1 MLSVKNCRQFLGL
14 ESDNLSDREIEVLR
28 DHLYCLATRTV
39 AQFVETQRLAKPV
52 SKSNALDFRAALS
65 SFGDDERGSVEERA
79 AVMEFDGNLPRDEAE
94 RAAIAL
100 TLRGSDN

>member
-1 MLSVKNCRQFLGL
+1 MLSVKSCREFLGL
-14 ESDNLSDREIEVLR
+14 ESGNLSDREIEALR
-28 DHLYCLATRTV
+28 DQLYCLATLTITH
-39 AQFVETQRLAKPV
+39 FVKTQ
-52 SKSNALDFRAALS
+52 SEGKSESNVLDFRTALS
-65 SFGDDERGSVEERA
+65 SFMHHEKEGIEERA